1 MNHGEW
7 LRGEVAAWRTE
18 GLVGDDVAAAI
29 LRRYEAAPGRLSWAA
44 LIAGG
49 FGSLLIGLGVI
60 SLFAANW
67 DVFGRGARAAISMAP
82 VALCGLAAVFAT
94 RKGWTAPAFWE
105 PLGILWCIAT
115 GAAACLVA
123 QTYQVGGTVPGLVL
137 FVALLTLPVVWV
149 TKAVAPMA
157 LWPVFAIAWT
167 IASEDVDGE
176 SWTLLAK
183 ALALMALSLPA
194 YLAFLRRKPPR
205 AALVVGQLVTGFVY
219 SLGTAIL
226 IATALPRMEHG
237 FNDRLVFG
245 VCWTCAALVGLV
257 GVKFKLPVW
266 PMVATLV
273 ASGMSFVT
281 VFGDE
286 YIDFYFASLVLAGVT
301 IAYGIRTL
309 RLAYTNIGAAL
320 FMWLVLGKFFE
331 SDLSF
336 TLKGIVFIL
345 AGVALTVMNVTL
357 ARMKRGR
364 AGK

>member
-67 DVFGRGARAAISMAP
+67 DVFGRGARAAISVAP
-82 VALCGLAAVFAT
+82 VALCGIAAVLAT
-94 RKGWTAPAFWE
+94 RKGWTAMAFWE
-105 PLGILWCIAT
+105 PLGLLWCIST

-123 QTYQVGGTVPGLVL
+123 QTYQVGGSVPGLIL

-157 LWPVFAIAWT
+157 LWPVFVIAWG
-167 IASEDVDGE
+167 IASEDIDGK
-176 SWTLLAK
+176 SWMLVAET
-183 ALALMALSLPA
+183 LALMAISLPA

-219 SLGTAIL
+219 SLGTAIVII
-226 IATALPRMEHG
+226 IATPLAHPFH
-237 FNDRLVFG
+237 DAFG
-245 VCWTCAALVGLV
+245 IEVIWTCAALVGLV

-273 ASGMSFVT
+273 ASGAA
-281 VFGDE
+281 FGTAFDSLPL
-286 YIDFYFASLVLAGVT
+286 YFYFASLALAGATV
-301 IAYGIRTL
+301 AYGIRAL
-309 RLAYTNIGAAL
+309 RLAYTNIGAGLLAS
-320 FMWLVLGKFFE
+320 LVLAKFFH
-331 SDLSF
+331 SDVSF
-336 TLKGIVFIL
+336 TVKGVVLIL
-345 AGVALTVMNVTL
+345 AGVALTAMNVTL
-357 ARMKRGR
+357 VRMKKGR